1 MLNKLVRLLSA
12 KVKSVDLDLAFT
24 AEELSPG
31 IKNIHQSKCGV
42 KIETYIGNDEIEN
55 KKFYSE
61 ASATYAESFD
71 FLK

>member
-42 KIETYIGNDEIEN
+42 KIETYIGNDEIEE
-55 KKFYSE
+55 FYSE

>member
-42 KIETYIGNDEIEN
+42 KIETYI
-55 KKFYSE
+55 SE
-61 ASATYAESFD
+61 TMKLRIRNSTQRLLLLM
-71 FLK
+71 LKVSTF